1 MSNHLAVAT
10 VTEALREFIARNL
23 TDLPLAVNVSAQR
36 PPTEPPADPT
46 ITIFCYS
53 VNPDPQMRNLDAPT
67 RASDGT
73 LIRLPRAAL
82 DLDYLISFYGDESQL
97 VPQRLLGCVVRAL
110 YVEPIL
116 SHDDI
121 VAAQA
126 QPFLAGSDLGTSPQ
140 RVRFTP
146 THQDTDELY
155 RLWTMMTGTQMALSL
170 TYQATLVF
178 IDGTETPATGQEVRT
193 RNITVTPSVPADIAG
208 APLWPNPPMAG
219 RDGSSRPTRRPSPPR
234 SRPSWPG
241 STGSP
246 TPAQARQPIKP
257 RAQPAHP
264 GQPTDPGQPPG
275 PTQAQGRRR

>member
-1 MSNHLAVAT
+1 MSNFLAVAT

-36 PPTEPPADPT
+36 PPTELPSEPT
-46 ITIFCYS
+46 ITVFCYS

-73 LIRLPRAAL
+73 LIKVPRAAL

-110 YVEPIL
+110 YVEPTL
-116 SHDDI
+116 SRDDI
-121 VAAQA
+121 LAAQA
-126 QPFLAGSDLGTSPQ
+126 QPFLVGSNLDADPQ

-146 THQDTDELY
+146 THQDIDELY

-178 IDGTETPATGQEVRT
+178 IDGPEPPAADHEVLT
-193 RNITVTPSVPADIAG
+193 RNITVIPSVPARNG
-208 APLWPNPPMAG
+208 G
-219 RDGSSRPTRRPSPPR
+219 
-234 SRPSWPG
+234 
-241 STGSP
+241 
-246 TPAQARQPIKP
+246 
-257 RAQPAHP
+257 
-264 GQPTDPGQPPG
+264 G
-275 PTQAQGRRR
+275 P

>member
-23 TDLPLAVNVSAQR
+23 GDLPLAVTVSAQR
-36 PPTEPPADPT
+36 PPTESPAEPT
-46 ITIFCYS
+46 ITVFCYS
-53 VNPDPQMRNLDAPT
+53 VNPDPSMRNVDAPT

-73 LIRLPRAAL
+73 LIKVPRAGL

-121 VAAQA
+121 LAAET
-126 QPFLAGSDLGTSPQ
+126 QPFLVGSDLGQSPQ

-178 IDGTETPATGQEVRT
+178 IDGPAPADAGHEVLT
-193 RNITVTPSVPADIAG
+193 RSITVT
-208 APLWPNPPMAG
+208 
-219 RDGSSRPTRRPSPPR
+219 SS
-234 SRPSWPG
+234 
-241 STGSP
+241 
-246 TPAQARQPIKP
+246 A
-257 RAQPAHP
+257 PAHI
-264 GQPTDPGQPPG
+264 GGDS
-275 PTQAQGRRR
+275 

>member
-1 MSNHLAVAT
+1 MSNYLAVAT

-23 TDLPLAVNVSAQR
+23 TDVPLAVNVSAQR
-36 PPTEPPADPT
+36 PPTEEPADPT
-46 ITIFCYS
+46 ITVFCYS
-53 VNPDPQMRNLDAPT
+53 VNPDPSMRNVDAPT

-73 LIRLPRAAL
+73 LIKVPRAAL

-97 VPQRLLGCVVRAL
+97 VPQRLLGSVVRAL

-121 VAAQA
+121 LAAET
-126 QPFLAGSDLGTSPQ
+126 QPFLTGSDLGESPQ

-178 IDGTETPATGQEVRT
+178 IDGPMPPASQEVRT
-193 RNITVTPSVPADIAG
+193 RNITVVPAVP
-208 APLWPNPPMAG
+208 APMGGVP
-219 RDGSSRPTRRPSPPR
+219 
-234 SRPSWPG
+234 
-241 STGSP
+241 
-246 TPAQARQPIKP
+246 
-257 RAQPAHP
+257 
-264 GQPTDPGQPPG
+264 
-275 PTQAQGRRR
+275 

>member
-1 MSNHLAVAT
+1 MSNYLAVAT

-23 TDLPLAVNVSAQR
+23 TELPLAVNVSAQR
-36 PPTEPPADPT
+36 PPTELPAEPT
-46 ITIFCYS
+46 ITVFCYS
-53 VNPDPQMRNLDAPT
+53 VNPDPSMRNVDAPT

-73 LIRLPRAAL
+73 LIKMPRAGL
-82 DLDYLISFYGDESQL
+82 DLDYLISFYGDDGQL

-121 VAAQA
+121 LAAET
-126 QPFLAGSDLGTSPQ
+126 QPFLVGSDLSESPQ

-178 IDGTETPATGQEVRT
+178 IDGPKPPATGQEVLS
-193 RNITVTPSVPADIAG
+193 RNITVIPSVPVNAAG
-208 APLWPNPPMAG
+208 
-219 RDGSSRPTRRPSPPR
+219 
-234 SRPSWPG
+234 
-241 STGSP
+241 
-246 TPAQARQPIKP
+246 
-257 RAQPAHP
+257 
-264 GQPTDPGQPPG
+264 DP
-275 PTQAQGRRR
+275 